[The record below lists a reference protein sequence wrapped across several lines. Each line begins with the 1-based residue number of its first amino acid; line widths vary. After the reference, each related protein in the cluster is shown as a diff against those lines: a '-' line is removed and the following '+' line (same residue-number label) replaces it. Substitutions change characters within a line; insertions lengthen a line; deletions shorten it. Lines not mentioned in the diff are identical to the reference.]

1 MPIEFHQIP
10 LQKLLCEDDEYP
22 FRSKEEEAKDI
33 QAIRMYRS
41 QKIGQKLDVV
51 GSDIFLIEDAIK
63 AKLAAYSQKDVT
75 TDDKKI
81 DKNVEKLPKLIPAK
95 GRVLKQVL
103 ISAPLYSSLSPR
115 NIKANSQTATPPC

>member
-41 QKIGQKLDVV
+41 QRIGDKLDVV

-63 AKLAAYSQKDVT
+63 AKMAAYSQNGVATVNDMA
-75 TDDKKI
+75 
-81 DKNVEKLPKLIPAK
+81 DKNVEKLPKLNPVR
-95 GRVLKQVL
+95 GRVLKKVQ
-103 ISAPLYSSLSPR
+103 
-115 NIKANSQTATPPC
+115 